1 MRPLVGVHAAHHLA
15 NSRERRDAYSDRATI
30 GVGICLRLNLEP
42 RRLLH
47 HRQRCLRF
55 LSGTLV
61 NRLHRLR
68 DYRHAQWSKCSSLS
82 PSARRSA
89 RRSVTRYLAYGT
101 ADRLLIADAG
111 ADCPRYG
118 PYQIQPGSMGPVH
131 GSCWLCILVGCVFFL
146 FSILDFPLILHY
158 LYNLITPRRSFRPR
172 NIDHARTDGPAL
184 ATFTV
189 AQRAPRAV
197 RP

>member
-1 MRPLVGVHAAHHLA
+1 MAFTLTWHETETDRTAARARTHESASCVSVPALACPPRAAPPCPFVSACQPSTRVPPAAVHLQHSQLGIGPCVVRPLMGVHAAHHLA
-15 NSRERRDAYSDRATI
+15 KSRERRDAYSGRASI

-47 HRQRCLRF
+47 HRQRLRF

-111 ADCPRYG
+111 ADCPR
-118 PYQIQPGSMGPVH
+118 
-131 GSCWLCILVGCVFFL
+131 
-146 FSILDFPLILHY
+146 
-158 LYNLITPRRSFRPR
+158 
-172 NIDHARTDGPAL
+172 
-184 ATFTV
+184 
-189 AQRAPRAV
+189 
-197 RP
+197 

>member
-15 NSRERRDAYSDRATI
+15 KSRERRDAYSDRASI

-47 HRQRCLRF
+47 HRLASLVF

-61 NRLHRLR
+61 NSLHRLR
-68 DYRHAQWSKCSSLS
+68 DYRHAQWSKCSSS
-82 PSARRSA
+82 IPSARRSA
-89 RRSVTRYLAYGT
+89 RRSVTRYLAYVP
-101 ADRLLIADAG
+101 ADQLLIAYLG

-118 PYQIQPGSMGPVH
+118 PLGPDPIWIH
-131 GSCWLCILVGCVFFL
+131 GSCPWILLAVYFGWLCIFSIFHIGLPPHIALPIYTTSSPTYFKCVSSLVGVA
-146 FSILDFPLILHY
+146 FSC
-158 LYNLITPRRSFRPR
+158 
-172 NIDHARTDGPAL
+172 
-184 ATFTV
+184 
-189 AQRAPRAV
+189 V

>member
-1 MRPLVGVHAAHHLA
+1 MG
-15 NSRERRDAYSDRATI
+15 
-30 GVGICLRLNLEP
+30 P

-101 ADRLLIADAG
+101 ADRLLSRCGGRLPEIRTIGTRSNLD
-111 ADCPRYG
+111 P
-118 PYQIQPGSMGPVH
+118 
-131 GSCWLCILVGCVFFL
+131 WILPMDPVGCVFWLAVYF
-146 FSILDFPLILHY
+146 FYFPYWTSPSYGTTYIIY
-158 LYNLITPRRSFRPR
+158 GSKYGQICAN
-172 NIDHARTDGPAL
+172 
-184 ATFTV
+184 
-189 AQRAPRAV
+189 
-197 RP
+197 